1 MKVAYCISGLAR
13 DNKEHFE
20 YTKAGILDKWDVDV
34 FVSVWDR
41 DYTGVFESGHE
52 ELIDLYNPKAY
63 RVDEHIDLVTPF
75 MDKYPRKD
83 RWRNFDK
90 TYPEA
95 KKYRSSWGR
104 TNVLNMYYQI
114 YNCNELRKEYERAH
128 NFSYD
133 VVIRARADGGWAIN
147 HELQRDPTTVYLHNL
162 KDTFPSDW
170 FAYGSGRVM
179 DAYSGTWLNIQ
190 KAALYM
196 EDYNVHEATHVQAWY
211 KWLDPH
217 RTLKYQLEVENP
229 WITVKT
235 MERADIRSQGHRGVA
250 DVMKARGL

>member
-1 MKVAYCISGLAR
+1 MRVAYCLSGLAR
-13 DNKEHFE
+13 DNEETFE

-34 FVSVWDR
+34 FASVWNE
-41 DYTGVFESGHE
+41 DYTGVFESQHE
-52 ELIDLYNPKAY
+52 KLIELYQPKLFNID
-63 RVDEHIDLVTPF
+63 VHIDLVKPF
-75 MDKYPRKD
+75 MDEYPRKD

-114 YNCNELRKEYERAH
+114 FRCNMLRKRYEQEKG
-128 NFSYD
+128 FKYD

-147 HELQRDPTTVYLHNL
+147 HELLRDDNTVYLHNL
-162 KDTFPSDW
+162 KDTYPSDW
-170 FAYGSGRVM
+170 FAYGEGRVM
-179 DAYSGTWLNIQ
+179 DVYADTWSNIQ

-196 EDYNVHEATHVQAWY
+196 EDYEVHEKTHVQAWY

-217 RTLKYQLEVENP
+217 RCLKWQLETNHPEL
-229 WITVKT
+229 TVKV
-235 MERADIRSQGHRGVA
+235 MERADIRSMGHRGVA
-250 DVMKARGL
+250 DAMKAKGL